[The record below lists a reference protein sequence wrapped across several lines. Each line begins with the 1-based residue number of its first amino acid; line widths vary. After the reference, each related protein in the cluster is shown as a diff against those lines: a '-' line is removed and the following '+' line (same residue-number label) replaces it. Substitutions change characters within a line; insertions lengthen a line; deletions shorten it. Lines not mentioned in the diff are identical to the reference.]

1 MPIQGNG
8 TYQRQMNALAG
19 SDLWQQRASQANP
32 IISATEHDAEMNDV
46 ATAISECLKANG
58 TTAATGN
65 IPMGGYILTNVG
77 AGGAAAPA
85 FAPGNDSDTG
95 MYSAGA
101 NVLAFATGG
110 VERLR
115 VDATGVAHVTSA
127 TAILNVGSS
136 ATSTQ
141 DCVVRIGSNRT
152 GNGNSYL
159 EMATDT
165 TYGFAGCQLL
175 RTAGPNGTTT
185 LTHRGTGGLVFNA
198 NEASDVVI
206 KTNGVPVAKFTS
218 TEISTRNSLE
228 LNSLG
233 SGDRSTFIDF
243 WARDATSDYDAR
255 IIRTSGTNGAFQ
267 LYNIG
272 SGDIQCVANTIGV
285 RLAANG
291 NGWVG
296 ISDERDKDII
306 EPIENATEKLK
317 TLRTVIGKYK
327 IEENRRRSFLIA
339 QDVLAVF
346 PEAVDI
352 ANDEKGTQY
361 VSYTDIV
368 PLLVAAVRE
377 LSARITTL
385 EAEVAALKASNE

>member
-58 TTAATGN
+58 TTTATGN
-65 IPMGGYILTNVG
+65 VPMGGYILTNVG

-110 VERLR
+110 VERVKVGSDGIATFNGEIDVLTNTNATVSLDVYNDSAGSSSQAQVRLR
-115 VDATGVAHVTSA
+115 AGGGGASTGVMRMNTTASTKGECFEFASSVAPIIFTNGLIEVLRLATSA
-127 TAILNVGSS
+127 
-136 ATSTQ
+136 
-141 DCVVRIGSNRT
+141 
-152 GNGNSYL
+152 
-159 EMATDT
+159 
-165 TYGFAGCQLL
+165 
-175 RTAGPNGTTT
+175 
-185 LTHRGTGGLVFNA
+185 
-198 NEASDVVI
+198 
-206 KTNGVPVAKFTS
+206 
-218 TEISTRNSLE
+218 ISTAVSIE
-228 LNSLG
+228 LGQKG
-233 SGDRSTFIDF
+233 SGDRNTFIDF

-255 IIRTSGTNGAFQ
+255 IIRSGGINGAFQ
-267 LYNIG
+267 LLNVG
-272 SGDIQCVANTIGV
+272 SGDIQCIANTIGV
-285 RLAANG
+285 RLAAGG
-291 NGWVG
+291 NAWVA

-306 EPIENATEKLK
+306 EPIENATEKLT

-327 IEENRRRSFLIA
+327 IEEDRRRSFLIA
-339 QDVLAVF
+339 QDVHAVF

-368 PLLVAAVRE
+368 PLLVAAVKE
-377 LSARITTL
+377 LSARITIL
-385 EAEVAALKASNE
+385 EAEVAALKAPNE